1 MTLKL
6 VRLIWEVRHG
16 TENVPVVRFSPIRYK
31 YETPMRS
38 DVPRCSPMW
47 SDAVIRPTAWTVNV

>member
-1 MTLKL
+1 MVL
-6 VRLIWEVRHG
+6 RMYD
-16 TENVPVVRFSPIRYK
+16 VPVVRFSPIRYK